1 MIFNK
6 IDRKN
11 WQRHEYFEHYM
22 TQQTTFSMTSEIDI
36 SIFYKNIKDHN
47 FKFYPAFIYL
57 VTKAIN
63 SNIAFRTCFNSQGE
77 LGYWE
82 KLNPSYTIFNEE
94 TKTFSSIW
102 TETSD
107 NFSQF
112 HQDYESDV
120 TNYNGRLRL
129 FPKSPI
135 PENIFHISMI
145 PWCSFTGFNLNIHN
159 ENKYLLPI
167 ITAGKFVRKENAICL
182 PVSLQ
187 MHHAVCD
194 GYHASLF
201 MNYLQSFADESYGW
215 LNMTH

>member
-11 WQRHEYFEHYM
+11 WHRHEYFEHYI

-36 SIFYKNIKDHN
+36 SILHKNIKDNN
-47 FKFYPAFIYL
+47 FKFYPTFIYM

-63 SNIAFRTCFNSQGE
+63 TNIAFRMCFNSQGE

-94 TKTFSSIW
+94 SETFSSIW
-102 TETSD
+102 TATSD
-107 NFSQF
+107 KFKQF
-112 HQDYESDV
+112 HQNYESDIKK
-120 TNYNGRLRL
+120 YNGRISL

-145 PWCSFTGFNLNIHN
+145 PWSSFTGFNLNISN
-159 ENKYLLPI
+159 GGNYLLPI
-167 ITAGKFVRKENAICL
+167 ITAGKFVQKENAIYL

-194 GYHASLF
+194 GYHAGLF
-201 MNYLQSFADESYGW
+201 MNYLQSYADESHSW
-215 LNMTH
+215 LLD